1 MNITN
6 RNYTQTE
13 TILMRLPV
21 YKSYIHQVNEAY
33 SSCSWA
39 PTEGVKFTAPEYTRE
54 PYNGGPI

>member
-6 RNYTQTE
+6 RNYTNALTGIQ
-13 TILMRLPV
+13 V
-21 YKSYIHQVNEAY
+21 IHTPSERSVQQ
-33 SSCSWA
+33 S